1 MGTTNQDILI
11 AILVGIVFIFLF
23 CSLMIMVLINFVR
36 RKRKILLEKQEREAA
51 FQQQLLQVQIEMQE
65 NTLKTISQ
73 EIHDNVGQVLS
84 LAKMNL
90 SILTLKDKSNEK
102 LEDIKE
108 LVGKAI
114 VDLRALSTGYYGQGL
129 EDDTGLIKAIRR
141 EIKRLEKTE
150 LFSIHF
156 TTEIAEIELE
166 KNKAI
171 FLYRMIQEIFNNI
184 LKHSEAKNINIA
196 IFQQKDTIHIKIA
209 DDGKGFD
216 KTDSSFKAGIGLNSL
231 QQRAAI
237 MGAELIME
245 SSINK
250 GTSVELIFQ

>member
-1 MGTTNQDILI
+1 
-11 AILVGIVFIFLF
+11 
-23 CSLMIMVLINFVR
+23 
-36 RKRKILLEKQEREAA
+36 
-51 FQQQLLQVQIEMQE
+51 
-65 NTLKTISQ
+65 
-73 EIHDNVGQVLS
+73 
-84 LAKMNL
+84 
-90 SILTLKDKSNEK
+90 
-102 LEDIKE
+102 
-108 LVGKAI
+108 
-114 VDLRALSTGYYGQGL
+114 
-129 EDDTGLIKAIRR
+129 
-141 EIKRLEKTE
+141 
-150 LFSIHF
+150 
-156 TTEIAEIELE
+156 
-166 KNKAI
+166 
-171 FLYRMIQEIFNNI
+171 MIQEIFNNI

>member
-1 MGTTNQDILI
+1 
-11 AILVGIVFIFLF
+11 
-23 CSLMIMVLINFVR
+23 
-36 RKRKILLEKQEREAA
+36 
-51 FQQQLLQVQIEMQE
+51 
-65 NTLKTISQ
+65 
-73 EIHDNVGQVLS
+73 
-84 LAKMNL
+84 MNL

-129 EDDTGLIKAIRR
+129 EDDTGLIKAITR

-196 IFQQKDTIHIKIA
+196 IFQQKDSIHIKIA

-231 QQRAAI
+231 QQRAAM

>member
-1 MGTTNQDILI
+1 MEASKKDII
-11 AILVGIVFIFLF
+11 VAILVGLVFIFLF

-129 EDDTGLIKAIRR
+129 EDDTGLIKAITR

-171 FLYRMIQEIFNNI
+171 FLCSR
-184 LKHSEAKNINIA
+184 L
-196 IFQQKDTIHIKIA
+196 
-209 DDGKGFD
+209 
-216 KTDSSFKAGIGLNSL
+216 LV
-231 QQRAAI
+231 I
-237 MGAELIME
+237 MLSHLRDPASHVQPASTFFCNLRFCSALHLTMFC
-245 SSINK
+245 SK
-250 GTSVELIFQ
+250 R